1 MTRRALIAAV
11 LACTACV
18 DPPKTV
24 EEANDA
30 VEKTVERAKEKARED
45 AKIVAQGTADE
56 AKRVAEKTAR
66 AAENASDKVAE
77 RVDNTAEQVGN
88 AAEQVG
94 DIAKDGIPDPAPP
107 DEVRA
112 AMQGVDDAID
122 CDDAGKC
129 TVARDFAARL
139 REQPDVLAA
148 QARLEAAPDGK
159 GVRMQNLG
167 DLPRQLGFQQ
177 GDVVTAIND
186 VPLTGNFVPAL
197 MLQMGATSF
206 EIQFVR
212 EGSEHTL
219 QIDVV

>member
-1 MTRRALIAAV
+1 MTRSALIIA
-11 LACTACV
+11 LALAACV
-18 DPPKTV
+18 DPPHSV

-45 AKIVAQGTADE
+45 VKIVAQGTADE
-56 AKRVAEKTAR
+56 AKRVAEKTAQ
-66 AAENASDKVAE
+66 AAEDATSKVAE
-77 RVDNTAEQVGN
+77 RVDAAGSRIDN
-88 AAEQVG
+88 AADQVG
-94 DIAKDGIPDPAPP
+94 DIAKDGVPEPAPP

-122 CDDAGKC
+122 CDGAGKC
-129 TVARDFAARL
+129 TVTRDFAARM
-139 REQPDVLAA
+139 RERPDVLAA

-167 DLPRQLGFQQ
+167 DLPRGLGFQH

-186 VPLTGNFVPAL
+186 VPLTGNYVPAL
-197 MLQMGATSF
+197 VLQMGASSF

-212 EGSEHTL
+212 GGSEHTL